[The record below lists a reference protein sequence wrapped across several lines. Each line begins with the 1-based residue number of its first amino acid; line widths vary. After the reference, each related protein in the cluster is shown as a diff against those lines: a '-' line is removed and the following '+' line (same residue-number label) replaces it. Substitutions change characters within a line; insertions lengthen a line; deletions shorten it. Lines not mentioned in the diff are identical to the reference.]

1 MIFLYATA
9 SRGAIAIFA
18 RCSIAAVGRS
28 LNLDWRTWNVSVK
41 QSETQDNRGMGM
53 RSKVAVFLIGL
64 AALASPV
71 HGQSS
76 PVVIE
81 LYTSQ
86 GCSSCP
92 PADALLHEL
101 TERDDVVPLALH
113 VDYWDYIGWK
123 DSFADPAHTLRQK
136 AYARAAGQRSIYT
149 PQMIIG
155 GEDHV
160 IGYKPMR
167 LAKLIEEHGKQN
179 APVALKVTRMGGALE
194 ISAEP
199 PKRRTGSMTVNL
211 VRYTPRS
218 TVKINRGENAG
229 RTLTYANI
237 VTEWNVL
244 GNWNGGVPLQMR
256 VDARGNDPIVVIVQR
271 AGHRRILAAAHLR

>member
-1 MIFLYATA
+1 MRGILTA
-9 SRGAIAIFA
+9 F
-18 RCSIAAVGRS
+18 
-28 LNLDWRTWNVSVK
+28 WT
-41 QSETQDNRGMGM
+41 
-53 RSKVAVFLIGL
+53 GL
-64 AALASPV
+64 AGLALPA
-71 HGQSS
+71 HAQTS

-92 PADALLHEL
+92 PADALMHEL

-123 DSFADPAHTLRQK
+123 DSYAKSAHTARQR
-136 AYARAAGQRSIYT
+136 AYARAAGDRTIYT
-149 PQMIIG
+149 PQMIVD

-167 LAKLIEEHGKQN
+167 LAKVIENRKKRAGQ
-179 APVALKVTRMGGALE
+179 VALRVTRIGNALE
-194 ISAEP
+194 ISAAPTRARVGE
-199 PKRRTGSMTVNL
+199 MTVQL
-211 VRYTPRS
+211 VRYMPNG
-218 TVKINRGENAG
+218 TVEIKRGENAG
-229 RTLTYANI
+229 RTLDYANI

-256 VDARGNDPIVVIVQR
+256 VDARGDEPVVVIIQKS
-271 AGHRRILAAAHLR
+271 GHRRILAAAHLR